1 MGYTQQYGSI
11 WCIQCGVCV
20 LVRLKMGRNYR
31 DTPPNGSFNGEM
43 INQQLL
49 GYPILI
55 GDVHRPRKTN
65 D

>member
-1 MGYTQQYGSI
+1 MVHSM
-11 WCIQCGVCV
+11 WCVCFGG
-20 LVRLKMGRNYR
+20 LKMGRNYR